1 MDPDSLPIGF
11 SMALA
16 MNEPAMKAYAAM
28 TQQQRAAV
36 LAKAHNAE
44 SKQEM
49 QRIVAEIADS
59 KS

>member
-28 TQQQRAAV
+28 TRQQRAAV